1 MAHYLSLIQSKV
13 CDVGWLAPWVGWAA
27 ALGGSYPVPLLAH
40 TLGTQQGLA
49 RLYVVDDGEDLVDVG
64 HLLPHE
70 GLQVLD
76 LGVQPGVFLLEVPGL
91 PPSGLCLLLLP
102 PPHPLLLLLTFH
114 TLFQTLILTS
124 DFLQLFFGLFT
135 LLLTCSQFDLQILV
149 LNRVLKVLSFEPGQ
163 LLVLSVLF
171 TQLDECSF
179 DLHQLLLLT
188 LQLLGEAGGHLLRLP
203 PPHPLLLHL
212 LLQGVKCGL

>member
-76 LGVQPGVFLLEVPGL
+76 LGVQPGVFLPEFPGL
-91 PPSGLCLLLLP
+91 PPGGL
-102 PPHPLLLLLTFH
+102 H
-114 TLFQTLILTS
+114 
-124 DFLQLFFGLFT
+124 
-135 LLLTCSQFDLQILV
+135 
-149 LNRVLKVLSFEPGQ
+149 
-163 LLVLSVLF
+163 
-171 TQLDECSF
+171 
-179 DLHQLLLLT
+179 
-188 LQLLGEAGGHLLRLP
+188 
-203 PPHPLLLHL
+203 LLHL
-212 LLQGVKCGL
+212 VRHLHMGSHSKQIIYSNLHFLYHGKPIKFPTSSTDSTHLLLFFSQL

>member
-76 LGVQPGVFLLEVPGL
+76 LGVQPGVFLPEFPG
-91 PPSGLCLLLLP
+91 P
-102 PPHPLLLLLTFH
+102 PPPPLLLLLTFH
-114 TLFQTLILTS
+114 TLFQPLLLTS
-124 DFLQLFFGLFT
+124 DFLQLFFWSFHFAPHLQPVWPSDPRSQS
-135 LLLTCSQFDLQILV
+135 CSQ
-149 LNRVLKVLSFEPGQ
+149 SSQ
-163 LLVLSVLF
+163 L
-171 TQLDECSF
+171 
-179 DLHQLLLLT
+179 
-188 LQLLGEAGGHLLRLP
+188 
-203 PPHPLLLHL
+203 
-212 LLQGVKCGL
+212 